1 MPLTLDTT
9 LLTNVTY
16 WVGRAHNSFVSA
28 IGRESEAETPF
39 WWVEMIKS
47 FVRGGND
54 LQTGIASGSL
64 LAVAAQGSPNN
75 TVNITGGNVIINGQT
90 VAVASNAAYGSST
103 IFTQTCT
110 DLSPLSAGQFYDAAL
125 CADHL
130 GALAVFRGDRE
141 DRTDSDAYPEVP
153 HGYCILA
160 TIRVRYNAGATVIAN
175 TDITM
180 GQTLT
185 AFSAQ
190 TNDAAARLF
199 NDFDVGQ
206 TRMISR
212 AAVKAELGYAL
223 TALDKYVKTVTASQ
237 GLNSGAGY
245 TLLQW
250 AKTTH
255 QTTTPWDFPA
265 GFSEYIRVIKNNKD
279 PSQRLATVTWTGSG
293 TATVTDLKKVLGTQ
307 DQFEVVIVT
316 AGGTGSAQSTLTFTA
331 QTTGSTLASVYSVTI
346 PPFSPNGTILSMTLT
361 GTAPLQTPVPGT
373 AVLTVQNAS
382 TVYAAQPTGTI
393 DVRLYTSIVP
403 TSPITVTGGSTN
415 DKVAIRNAG
424 TL

>member
-1 MPLTLDTT
+1 MALTLDTT
-9 LLTNVTY
+9 LLTNVCY
-16 WVGRAHNSFVSA
+16 WVGRAHNSFVA
-28 IGRESEAETPF
+28 AVGRESDTETPF

-54 LQTGIASGSL
+54 LQTGIASGSA
-64 LAVAAQGSPNN
+64 LAVAAQGTPNN
-75 TVNITGGNVIINGQT
+75 TVNITGGNVVINGQT
-90 VAVASNAAYGSST
+90 VAVATNATYGSST

-110 DLSPLSAGQFYDAAL
+110 DLSPLTSGQFYDAAL

-130 GALAVFRGDRE
+130 GALTVFRGDRE
-141 DRTDSDAYPEVP
+141 DRTDSEAQPEVP
-153 HGYCILA
+153 HGYCVLA
-160 TIRVRYNAGATVIAN
+160 AIRVKYGASGTVITNA
-175 TDITM
+175 DITM

-185 AFSAQ
+185 SFAAQ

-199 NDFDVGQ
+199 NDFDTGQ

-212 AAVKAELGYAL
+212 SAVKAELGFGL

-237 GLNSGAGY
+237 GLNGGAGY

-265 GFSEYIRVIKNNKD
+265 GFAEYVRVIKSNKD

-293 TATVTDLKKVLGTQ
+293 TATVTDLKKVIGTQ
-307 DQFEVVIVT
+307 DQLEVVVVT
-316 AGGTGSAQSTLTFTA
+316 AGGTGAAQSTLSMTV
-331 QTTGSTLASVYSVTI
+331 QSTGSTLSSVYSVTI
-346 PPFSPNGTILSMTLT
+346 PPFSPNGTILPMTVT
-361 GTAPLQTPVPGT
+361 GTAPLQLPVPGT

-382 TVYAAQPTGTI
+382 TVYAAQPAGTI
-393 DVRLYTSIVP
+393 DVRIYTSIVT
-403 TSPITVTGGSTN
+403 TSPITVTGGSN
-415 DKVAIRNAG
+415 LDKVAIRNAG